1 MRALVTGA
9 TGFVGGNLVRA
20 LVREDVDVR
29 ALVRSQ
35 GPHLA
40 LEGLTVDQALG
51 DLEDP
56 ESLLAAAS
64 GCDVVFHTA
73 ALTKL
78 WDRDPKKHFQVNVM
92 GTRNILTAA
101 EAAGVERVVHT
112 STWIVVGR
120 PTPDALATED
130 TQLSPDDIRG
140 RYRRTKWLAE
150 QEVLA
155 AVARGQD
162 VVIASPTVPIGP
174 WDVKPTPTGRIV
186 LDFIRGRMPVAIG
199 VHLNLIDVEDVVQGH
214 IAAWQ
219 RGGRGERYLLGN
231 WNTTLPEVLSVLS
244 EITGRRSP
252 RLRAPLPLVLAAAYV
267 DTLLEGVIL
276 RRQPYIP
283 LEAALLARHRM
294 AVDCTKA
301 VSQLGLPQSSVAEAL
316 EKSVRWFRDHGYA

>member
-20 LVREDVDVR
+20 LVREDVEVR
-29 ALVRSQ
+29 ALVRSE

-40 LEGLTVDQALG
+40 LEGLAVDQAPG
-51 DLEDP
+51 DVEDP
-56 ESLLAAAS
+56 ESLRAAVS
-64 GCDVVFHTA
+64 GCDVVFHAA

-78 WDRDPKKHFQVNVM
+78 WDRDPQKHYRVNVM
-92 GTRNILTAA
+92 GTRNVLNAA
-101 EAAGVERVVHT
+101 ESAGVERVVHT
-112 STWIVVGR
+112 STWVVVGR
-120 PTPDALATED
+120 PAPTALATED
-130 TQLSPDDIRG
+130 SQASPNDLRG
-140 RYRRTKWLAE
+140 PYRRTKWLAE
-150 QEVLA
+150 QEALA
-155 AVARGQD
+155 AAARGQD
-162 VVIASPTVPIGP
+162 VVIASPTVPIGS

-214 IAAWQ
+214 IAAWR
-219 RGGRGERYLLGN
+219 RGTPGERYLMGN
-231 WNTTLPEVLSVLS
+231 WNTTLPEALSVLS

-252 RLRAPLPLVLAAAYV
+252 RLKAPSTLVLAAAYV
-267 DTLLEGVIL
+267 DALLEGMVL

-283 LEAALLARHRM
+283 LEAALLAQHRM

-301 VSQLGLPQSSVAEAL
+301 ISELGLPQSPIAEAL

>member
-20 LVREDVDVR
+20 LVREDVEVR
-29 ALVRSQ
+29 ALVRSE
-35 GPHLA
+35 GSHLA
-40 LEGLTVDQALG
+40 LEGLAVDQVMG

-56 ESLLAAAS
+56 ESLLAAAK
-64 GCDVVFHTA
+64 GCDVVFHAA

-78 WDRDPKKHFQVNVM
+78 WDRDPKRHYQVNVM

-101 EAAGVERVVHT
+101 EKAGVERVVHT
-112 STWIVVGR
+112 STWVTVGR
-120 PTPDALATED
+120 PAPDALATEE
-130 TQLSPDDIRG
+130 TPPSRG
-140 RYRRTKWLAE
+140 DLRGPYRRTKWLAE
-150 QEVLA
+150 QEALA

-174 WDVKPTPTGRIV
+174 WDVKPTPTGRMV

-199 VHLNLIDVEDVVQGH
+199 VHLNLVDVEDVVQGH
-214 IAAWQ
+214 IAAWR

-231 WNTTLPEVLSVLS
+231 WNTTLPELLTVLS
-244 EITGRRSP
+244 EITGRRPP
-252 RLRAPLPLVLAAAYV
+252 RLTVPWPLVLAAAYA
-267 DTLLEGVIL
+267 DALLEGVIL
-276 RRQPYIP
+276 RREPYIP
-283 LEAALLARHRM
+283 LEAALLAQHRM

-301 VSQLGLPQSSVAEAL
+301 VSELGLPQSPASEAL